1 MSNGQIDPLSRN
13 ARGAAEA
20 IRECEITSEALTES
34 CLERI
39 RQSESQVKAWAH
51 IDPELARRQARAA
64 DEALQRTGRPCGP
77 LHGVPVGLKDIFD
90 TADMPTENGTVL
102 DSGRRPT
109 KDALVV
115 SLLRDAGA
123 VILGKT
129 VTTELATYAP
139 GPTANPRDVARTP
152 GGSSSGSAAAV
163 AAAMVPLALGTQ
175 TNGSVI
181 RPAAYC
187 GVVGFKPTRGTIA
200 RTGVLMQSATLD
212 QVGVFANSV
221 ADAALLAQ
229 HIMSA
234 DAGRGD
240 APPLAHPDL
249 LGGLDAPLPTPRL
262 AFARSPVW
270 EEAEPATR
278 DIFLQWAETVAGGLP
293 SAELPQVC
301 DTVVVC
307 HRTIGEA
314 ELAKAYES
322 YYARGKSRL
331 SPQLRGMIER
341 GQKVSDS
348 AYGDAL
354 AGMAAI
360 GEALSQVFSRYD
372 ALITP
377 ATTGEAPV
385 GLASTGSPIFC
396 TLWTLCGLPCVTLPL
411 LSGLAGMPLGVQVV
425 GPVGSDARLLRIAR
439 WLMDPSRSEQEP
451 R

>member
-1 MSNGQIDPLSRN
+1 
-13 ARGAAEA
+13 
-20 IRECEITSEALTES
+20 
-34 CLERI
+34 
-39 RQSESQVKAWAH
+39 
-51 IDPELARRQARAA
+51 
-64 DEALQRTGRPCGP
+64 
-77 LHGVPVGLKDIFD
+77 
-90 TADMPTENGTVL
+90 
-102 DSGRRPT
+102 
-109 KDALVV
+109 
-115 SLLRDAGA
+115 
-123 VILGKT
+123 
-129 VTTELATYAP
+129 
-139 GPTANPRDVARTP
+139 
-152 GGSSSGSAAAV
+152 
-163 AAAMVPLALGTQ
+163 MVPLALGTQ

-229 HIMSA
+229 TIMSA

-240 APPLAHPDL
+240 APPLVHPDL
-249 LGGLDAPLPTPRL
+249 LGGLDAPGATPRL

-270 EEAEPATR
+270 EEAEPATC
-278 DIFLQWAETVAGGLP
+278 DIFLQWAGRAVGGLP
-293 SAELPQVC
+293 EAELPDVC
-301 DTVVVC
+301 DMAVAC

-314 ELAKAYES
+314 ELAKAYEA
-322 YYARGKSRL
+322 YYARGNSRL

-348 AYGDAL
+348 AYDAAL

-360 GEALSQVFSRYD
+360 GEALNKVFTRHE

-385 GLASTGSPIFC
+385 GLDSTGSPIFC

-411 LSGLAGMPLGVQVV
+411 LSGPAEMPLGVQVV
-425 GPVGSDARLLRIAR
+425 GPIGSDARLLRIAQ
-439 WLMDPSRSEQEP
+439 WLMDFSRSEQEP

>member
-1 MSNGQIDPLSRN
+1 MSNGHAVPFPRDAKS
-13 ARGAAEA
+13 AAEA
-20 IRECEITSEALTES
+20 VRQRRITSEELTQL
-34 CLERI
+34 CLDRL
-39 RQSESQVKAWAH
+39 RQSEGQVRAWVH
-51 IDPELARRQARAA
+51 IDPDHALRQARAA
-64 DEALQRTGRPCGP
+64 DEVMKHPGTLGP
-77 LHGVPVGLKDIFD
+77 LHGVPIALKDIFD

-102 DSGRRPT
+102 DAGRRPA

-139 GPTANPRDVARTP
+139 GPTANPRDLSRSP

-163 AAAMVPLALGTQ
+163 AAGMVPLALGTQ

-187 GVVGFKPTRGTIA
+187 GAVGFKPTRGTIA

-212 QVGVFANSV
+212 QVGVFANTV
-221 ADAALLAQ
+221 TDAALLAQ
-229 HIMSA
+229 TIMSA

-240 APPLAHPDL
+240 APPLARPDL
-249 LGGLDAPLPTPRL
+249 LGGLAAPLETTPRL

-270 EEAEPATR
+270 EEAELAIR
-278 DIFLQWAETVAGGLP
+278 DIFERFAESLAGGLP
-293 SAELPQVC
+293 IADFPAIC
-301 DTVVVC
+301 DTAVTC

-314 ELAKAYES
+314 ELSKAYDS
-322 YYARGKSRL
+322 YYAKDKNRL
-331 SPQLRGMIER
+331 SEQLRGMIER
-341 GQKVSDS
+341 GQRISNS
-348 AYGDAL
+348 AYDGAL

-360 GEALSQVFSRYD
+360 GEALGGLFSQYD

-396 TLWTLCGLPCVTLPL
+396 TLWTLCGLPCITVPL
-411 LSGLAGMPLGVQVV
+411 LRGPAGMPLGVQIV
-425 GPVGSDARLLRIAR
+425 GAVGSDAKLLRIAR
-439 WLMDPSRSEQEP
+439 WLTDNE
-451 R
+451 